1 MTGRSRRI
9 FSKVLPDNALM
20 SREPLAPKLPLARG
34 MITPPLLRVG
44 AIAAVTLL
52 SLTGCASS
60 GTLGV
65 SPATIISAVIA
76 NIPASTTTTTS
87 SGRTTRTGRRIPD
100 SPPPSSA
107 ASRVLRSADSYVG
120 VRYVWGGNTP
130 SQGFDCSGFTKYV
143 FAKDGVTLPRT
154 SREQVRAGTAVA
166 PDFRDLRP
174 GDLMF
179 FAEPGE
185 AISHVAIYVGDGRI
199 IHAASSIGAVGYT
212 DLNSGGEWFYQYF
225 VAARRVL

>member
-1 MTGRSRRI
+1 
-9 FSKVLPDNALM
+9 
-20 SREPLAPKLPLARG
+20 
-34 MITPPLLRVG
+34 MITPPLFRVG
-44 AIAAVTLL
+44 AIAAVALP

-76 NIPASTTTTTS
+76 NIPAATTTTTTT
-87 SGRTTRTGRRIPD
+87 SGRTTRTSRRIPD
-100 SPPPSSA
+100 SPPPTSA

-120 VRYVWGGNTP
+120 IRYVWGGNTP
-130 SQGFDCSGFTKYV
+130 SQGFDCSGFTKYI
-143 FAKDGVTLPRT
+143 FAKYGVTLPRT
-154 SREQVRAGTAVA
+154 SREQVRAGAAVA
-166 PDFRDLRP
+166 PDFRELRP
-174 GDLMF
+174 GDIML

-199 IHAASSIGAVGYT
+199 IHASSSVGGVGYS
-212 DLNSGGEWFYQYF
+212 DLNAGGEWFYQNF